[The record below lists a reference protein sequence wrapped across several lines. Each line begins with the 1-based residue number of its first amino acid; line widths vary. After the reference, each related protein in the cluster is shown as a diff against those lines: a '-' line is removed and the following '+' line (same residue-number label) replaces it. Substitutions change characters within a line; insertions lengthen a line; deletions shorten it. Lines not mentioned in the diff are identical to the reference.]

1 MSDMTLSEAALSR
14 TQTLRRRAA
23 LASVSVAVTLLL
35 VKLAAVLITGSAAV
49 LSLLLDSAADIAAS
63 GITLLS
69 VREAAKPADRTHRFG
84 HGKAEALAAL
94 GQVAFVGG
102 SGLFI
107 AVDSVRRLIVPQP
120 VETLSAGLAAMAV
133 SLVLTGG
140 LVLYQRHVIRSTA
153 SQAIAADNLN
163 YTGDLATILAV
174 SLSLGIIHFTGWQW
188 IDPVMAM
195 AVAVYLFI
203 NAARIALAAIDT
215 LMDREMPQEYR
226 DAVKQ
231 VVLAQAHVHGLHD
244 LRTRSSGAVEF
255 IEFHLEIN
263 DNPTLDVVHEVMD
276 AVEAALGE
284 AFPLAEIIVHPEPA
298 GIDDARLDHRIRRQ
312 TA

>member
-1 MSDMTLSEAALSR
+1 MSDTTLSEAALSR

-35 VKLAAVLITGSAAV
+35 VKLAAVLVTGSAAV

>member
-1 MSDMTLSEAALSR
+1 MSDTTLSEAALSR

>member
-1 MSDMTLSEAALSR
+1 MSDITLTEAALSR

-23 LASVSVAVTLLL
+23 LASVSVALTLLV
-35 VKLAAVLITGSAAV
+35 VKLVAVLITGSAAV

-102 SGLFI
+102 SGVFI

-120 VETLSAGLAAMAV
+120 VETLSAGLAAMAI
-133 SLVLTGG
+133 SLVLTGA

-188 IDPVMAM
+188 ADPVMAM

-231 VVLAQAHVHGLHD
+231 VVLAQEHVHGLHD

>member
-1 MSDMTLSEAALSR
+1 MSETTFSETAFSR

-23 LASVSVAVTLLL
+23 IASVSVAVTLLL
-35 VKLAAVLITGSAAV
+35 VKLVAVLITGSAAV

-69 VREAAKPADRTHRFG
+69 VREASKPADRTHRFG

-120 VETLSAGLAAMAV
+120 VETLSAGLVAMAI
-133 SLVLTGG
+133 SLVLTGA
-140 LVLYQRHVIRSTA
+140 LVVYQRHVIRSTA

-188 IDPVMAM
+188 VDPVMAM
-195 AVAVYLFI
+195 AVAIYLFI

-215 LMDREMPQEYR
+215 LMDREMPQDYR
-226 DAVKQ
+226 DEVKR
-231 VVLAQAHVHGLHD
+231 VVLAEAHVHGLHD

-255 IEFHLEIN
+255 IEFHLEI
-263 DNPTLDVVHEVMD
+263 DGNPTLDVVHEVMD
-276 AVEAALGE
+276 AVEAAVMD
-284 AFPLAEIIVHPEPA
+284 AFPLAEVIVHPEPA
-298 GIDDARLDHRIRRQ
+298 GIDDARLDHRIRRHS
-312 TA
+312 A

>member
-1 MSDMTLSEAALSR
+1 MSDTTLSEAALSR

-35 VKLAAVLITGSAAV
+35 VKLAAVLVTGSAAV

-195 AVAVYLFI
+195 AVAVYLFV

-231 VVLAQAHVHGLHD
+231 VVLAQEHVHGLHD

>member
-1 MSDMTLSEAALSR
+1 MSDTTLSEAAFSR

-35 VKLAAVLITGSAAV
+35 VKLAAVLVTGSAAV

-140 LVLYQRHVIRSTA
+140 LVLSQRHVIRSTA